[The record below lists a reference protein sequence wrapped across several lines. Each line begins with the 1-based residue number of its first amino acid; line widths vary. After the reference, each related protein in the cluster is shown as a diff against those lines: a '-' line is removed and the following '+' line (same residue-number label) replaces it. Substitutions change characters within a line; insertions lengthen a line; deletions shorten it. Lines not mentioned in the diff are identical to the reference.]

1 MDSNKT
7 EKRKHTRVPYG
18 AMVDLTVDNQ
28 DYSVFMKDISL
39 GGAFISGDH
48 LPPLNKEMHVILTVP
63 DEDTFDT
70 ATLNGTVRR
79 LTDGGA
85 GIEFF

>member
-1 MDSNKT
+1 MDVLKA
-7 EKRKHTRVPYG
+7 EKRRHTRVAYG
-18 AMVDLTVDNQ
+18 ALVDLTVGNH

-48 LPPLNKEMHVILTVP
+48 LPPLKEDMHVILTVP

-79 LTDGGA
+79 LTDDGA
-85 GIEFF
+85 GIAFF

>member
-1 MDSNKT
+1 MDVLKA
-7 EKRKHTRVPYG
+7 EKRRHTRVAYH

-48 LPPLNKEMHVILTVP
+48 LPPLNKEMRVILTVP

-70 ATLNGTVRR
+70 ATLSGTVRR
-79 LTDGGA
+79 LTEDGA

>member
-1 MDSNKT
+1 MVSMNA

-18 AMVDLTVDNQ
+18 ASVDLTVDTS
-28 DYSVFMKDISL
+28 DYVVFMKDISL

-48 LPPLNKEMHVILTVP
+48 LPPLQEETHVILTVP
-63 DEDTFDT
+63 DEDRFET

-79 LTDGGA
+79 ITDHGV